1 MIEFIIEL
9 IADLF
14 GPKEPNTMPLDYEVM
29 EKVVG
34 KDKQDKTENSDADDS
49 ENMEDISNG

>member
-1 MIEFIIEL
+1 
-9 IADLF
+9 
-14 GPKEPNTMPLDYEVM
+14 MPLDYEVM

-34 KDKQDKTENSDADDS
+34 KDKQDKTENPDADDS